1 MPYVY
6 KVAPTNP
13 IIKFFLILVC
23 TVGILLFYLICSKLA
38 NLIII
43 VLKENIP
50 KPIIPIKEYPISI
63 PYFAN
68 LSFNSSFVLI
78 YKYVITIIIKKQNN
92 HNLNIKLWKY
102 SIKLKIEILNKIYF
116 IFCLSFMLLF

>member
-1 MPYVY
+1 
-6 KVAPTNP
+6 
-13 IIKFFLILVC
+13 
-23 TVGILLFYLICSKLA
+23 
-38 NLIII
+38 
-43 VLKENIP
+43 
-50 KPIIPIKEYPISI
+50 
-63 PYFAN
+63 
-68 LSFNSSFVLI
+68 VLI